1 MATPLLH
8 KTLHNKS
15 AAVGGVIRKIMKY
28 IVLTK
33 STFTW
38 EVSDDDFESDEYRD
52 KLDEYIEAQ
61 KELAQKYG
69 MSHLWSE
76 SHFIQK
82 AKHSIERCAS
92 CNEWAMDRV
101 ANPVKESDYE
111 PIRDGASV
119 GGKVLCYECLP
130 EGHRWSWS

>member
-1 MATPLLH
+1 
-8 KTLHNKS
+8 
-15 AAVGGVIRKIMKY
+15 MKY

-38 EVSDDDFESDEYRD
+38 EVSGDDYQSDEYQDR
-52 KLDEYIEAQ
+52 LDEFIEAQ
-61 KELAQKYG
+61 KDLANKYG

-76 SHFIQK
+76 SNFVQK
-82 AKHSIERCAS
+82 SKHSIERCTS
-92 CNEWAMDRV
+92 CNEWTMDRV
-101 ANPVKESDYE
+101 ANPVKGSDHE
-111 PIRDGASV
+111 AIRDGASF